1 MTAHSMSRDEWARVK
16 RVASDV
22 WARPMEERARCID
35 EACAGDDALRA
46 EVVSLVESMEQAG
59 ERFETP
65 ALAMPASRLAAPAR
79 VAPGPPRRGRLHAL
93 RQAVLEGRGYNA
105 ASLERWWRNW

>member
-1 MTAHSMSRDEWARVK
+1 MTAHSMSRDEWARIK

-22 WARPMEERARCID
+22 WARPVEDRARYID
-35 EACAGDDALRA
+35 EACAGDGPLRA

-65 ALAMPASRLAAPAR
+65 ALAMPASGRAAADALLASTIVQPGTRIAGWTVRTATRQRRHGYGVPGGAR
-79 VAPGPPRRGRLHAL
+79 
-93 RQAVLEGRGYNA
+93 
-105 ASLERWWRNW
+105 